1 MSDKKI
7 SSINKLNSF
16 ETQELLEELKRRKNK
31 VKSIGPF
38 KDFDSATI
46 AKVLKNKQKA
56 IYGVDDRKDLFN
68 VTDQEI
74 LDDADCVV
82 SLFQNRE
89 VVDNGDGTSTLA
101 TKNFGTEYNLCN
113 NERFREQPT
122 GAFCS
127 GFLVA
132 PDIIA
137 TAGHCVNP
145 GNVTNILFVFGFRM
159 VDETTPPT
167 IIDNN
172 EIYRGLE
179 IIDKKEISEGADW
192 AVVKL
197 ERAVTNH
204 KIAEFRRTGLIQD
217 NQKVHVIGHP
227 CGLPTKFAGGANV
240 RDNTPGEFFV
250 ANLDTYGGNSGSPVF
265 NSETH
270 QVEGILVRGETDFA
284 SSNGCDVSLVCPDRG
299 CRGEDCTRTAEFS
312 DLVPLWPDVPNDG
325 LEVISLDTT
334 ISSMLP
340 DKDSIKEY
348 VIKGIESGKKLI
360 INLEGPEGQDF
371 DLYVKFGSL
380 AKVDDWDSRGY
391 TSDPNEE
398 VTIDPTEQ
406 GDYYI
411 TVHSFAG
418 KGNFNLKANTMSS

>member
-7 SSINKLNSF
+7 GSINKLNSF
-16 ETQELLEELKRRKNK
+16 EAHELLEELRRRKNK
-31 VKSIGPF
+31 VKSLASF
-38 KDFDSATI
+38 QDVDSTTI
-46 AKVLKNKQKA
+46 AKVLKDKQKA
-56 IYGVDDRKDLFN
+56 IYGVDDRKDLFK
-68 VTDQEI
+68 VKEEKI
-74 LDDADCVV
+74 LNDADCVV

-127 GFLVA
+127 GFLIA
-132 PDIIA
+132 PDRVA
-137 TAGHCVNP
+137 TAGHCVDSS
-145 GNVTNILFVFGFRM
+145 NVTNILFVFGFRM
-159 VDETTPPT
+159 VDETTPQT

-179 IIDKKEISEGADW
+179 VIDRKQISDGADW

-197 ERAVTNH
+197 ERAVANH
-204 KIAEFRRTGLIQD
+204 KIADFRRTGIIENNQD
-217 NQKVHVIGHP
+217 VHVIGHP
-227 CGLPTKFAGGANV
+227 CGLPTKFAGGAKV

-284 SSNGCDVSLVCPDRG
+284 SSNGCDVSLICPSTG
-299 CRGEDCTRTAEFS
+299 CRGEDCTKTTEFS
-312 DLVPLWPDVPNDG
+312 HLFEPKNGP
-325 LEVISLDTT
+325 EVISLDTT

-360 INLEGPEGQDF
+360 INLNGPEGQDF

-418 KGNFNLKANTMSS
+418 KGNFNLKANTMSN

>member
-1 MSDKKI
+1 MSDEKNDLIK
-7 SSINKLNSF
+7 KLNSF
-16 ETQELLEELKRRKNK
+16 EADQLLGELKSRPKK
-31 VKSIGPF
+31 VRSSGPF
-38 KDFDSATI
+38 QDVDSATI
-46 AKVLKNKQKA
+46 VKVLKDKQKA
-56 IYGVDDRKDLFN
+56 IYGVDDRKDLFL
-68 VTDQEI
+68 VDDQGI
-74 LDDADCVV
+74 LNDADCVV
-82 SLFQNRE
+82 SLFQNRD
-89 VVDNGDGTSTLA
+89 VVDNGNGTSTLE

-132 PDIIA
+132 PDLVA

-145 GNVTNILFVFGFRM
+145 NNVTNILFVFGFRM
-159 VDETTPPT
+159 VDKTTPQT

-172 EIYRGLE
+172 EIYRGKD
-179 IIDKKEISEGADW
+179 IIDRNETAGGADW
-192 AVVKL
+192 ALVKL
-197 ERAVTNH
+197 DRAVTNH
-204 KIAEFRRTGLIQD
+204 TIAEFRRTGIIQN
-217 NQKVHVIGHP
+217 NQAVHVIGHP
-227 CGLPTKFAGGANV
+227 CGLPTKFAGGAKV
-240 RDNTPGEFFV
+240 RDNTPNEFFV

-265 NSETH
+265 NSDTH

-284 SSNGCDVSLVCPDRG
+284 SSNGCNVSLVCPSTG
-299 CRGEDCTRTAEFS
+299 CRGEDCTKTTEFS
-312 DLVPLWPDVPNDG
+312 SLVPPGGEGRP
-325 LEVISLDTT
+325 EVILLNTT

-391 TSDPNEE
+391 TSAPNEE

-418 KGNFNLKANTMSS
+418 KGNFNLKANNMSS

>member
-1 MSDKKI
+1 MSDGKNDLIK
-7 SSINKLNSF
+7 KLNSF
-16 ETQELLEELKRRKNK
+16 EADQLLGELKSRPKK
-31 VKSIGPF
+31 VRSSGPF
-38 KDFDSATI
+38 QDVDSATI
-46 AKVLKNKQKA
+46 AKVLKDKQKA
-56 IYGVDDRKDLFN
+56 IYGVDDRKDLFL
-68 VTDQEI
+68 VDDQGI
-74 LDDADCVV
+74 LNDADCVV

-101 TKNFGTEYNLCN
+101 VKNFGTEYNLCN

-132 PDIIA
+132 PDLVA

-145 GNVTNILFVFGFRM
+145 SNVTNILFVFGFRM
-159 VDETTPPT
+159 VDETTPHT
-167 IIDNN
+167 NIDNN
-172 EIYRGLE
+172 EIYRGLKV
-179 IIDKKEISEGADW
+179 IDRKEISDGSDW

-197 ERAVTNH
+197 ERAVANH
-204 KIAEFRRTGLIQD
+204 RITDFRRTGIIQN
-217 NQKVHVIGHP
+217 NQAVHVIGHP
-227 CGLPTKFAGGANV
+227 CGLPTKFAGGARV
-240 RDNTPGEFFV
+240 RDNTSGEFFV

-265 NSETH
+265 NSDTH
-270 QVEGILVRGETDFA
+270 QVEGILVRGATDFA
-284 SSNGCDVSLVCPDRG
+284 SSNGCDVSLVCPSSG
-299 CRGEDCTRTAEFS
+299 CRGEDCTKTTEFS
-312 DLVPLWPDVPNDG
+312 YLFGQENGP
-325 LEVISLDTT
+325 EVILLDTT

-411 TVHSFAG
+411 TVHAFAG
-418 KGNFNLKANTMSS
+418 KGNFNLKANTMSSEND

>member
-1 MSDKKI
+1 MSDKKNDLI
-7 SSINKLNSF
+7 KKLNSF
-16 ETQELLEELKRRKNK
+16 EADQLLEELRSRRKK
-31 VKSIGPF
+31 VKSSGPF
-38 KDFDSATI
+38 QDADSATI
-46 AKVLKNKQKA
+46 AKVLKDKQKA
-56 IYGVDDRKDLFN
+56 IYGVDDRKDLFL
-68 VTDQEI
+68 VDDQGI
-74 LDDADCVV
+74 LNDADCVV
-82 SLFQNRE
+82 SLFQNRD
-89 VVDNGDGTSTLA
+89 VVDNGNGTSTLA
-101 TKNFGTEYNLCN
+101 VKNFGTEYNLCN

-132 PDIIA
+132 PDLVA

-145 GNVTNILFVFGFRM
+145 SNVTNILFVFGFRM
-159 VDETTPPT
+159 VDKTKPQT

-172 EIYRGLE
+172 EIYRGKN
-179 IIDKKEISEGADW
+179 ITDRKETAGADW
-192 AVVKL
+192 ALVKL

-204 KIAEFRRTGLIQD
+204 TIAEVRRTGIIQD
-217 NQKVHVIGHP
+217 NQAVHVIGHP
-227 CGLPTKFAGGANV
+227 CGLPTKFAGGAKV
-240 RDNTPGEFFV
+240 RDNTPNEFFV

-265 NSETH
+265 NSDTH

-284 SSNGCDVSLVCPDRG
+284 SSNGCDVSLVCPSTG
-299 CRGEDCTRTAEFS
+299 CRGEDCTKTTEFS
-312 DLVPLWPDVPNDG
+312 SLFGQENGP
-325 LEVISLDTT
+325 EVILLNTT

-348 VIKGIESGKKLI
+348 VIKGIESGKKLS

-371 DLYVKFGSL
+371 DLYVKFGSP

-391 TSDPNEE
+391 TSAPNEE

-411 TVHSFAG
+411 TVHSFG
-418 KGNFNLKANTMSS
+418 GQGNFNLKANTMSS

>member
-1 MSDKKI
+1 MSDEKNDLIK
-7 SSINKLNSF
+7 KLNSF
-16 ETQELLEELKRRKNK
+16 EADQLLGELKSRPKK
-31 VKSIGPF
+31 VRSSGPF
-38 KDFDSATI
+38 QDVDSATI
-46 AKVLKNKQKA
+46 AKVLKDKQKA
-56 IYGVDDRKDLFN
+56 IYGVDDRKDLFL
-68 VTDQEI
+68 VDDQGI
-74 LDDADCVV
+74 LNDADCVV

-101 TKNFGTEYNLCN
+101 VKNFGTEYNLCN

-132 PDIIA
+132 PDIVA

-145 GNVTNILFVFGFRM
+145 SNVTNILFVFGFRM
-159 VDETTPPT
+159 VDKTTPQT

-172 EIYRGLE
+172 EIYRGKD
-179 IIDKKEISEGADW
+179 IIDQKETAGADW
-192 AVVKL
+192 AIVKL

-204 KIAEFRRTGLIQD
+204 TIAEVRRTGIIQD
-217 NQKVHVIGHP
+217 NQAVHVIGHP
-227 CGLPTKFAGGANV
+227 CGLPTKFAGGAKV
-240 RDNTPGEFFV
+240 RDNTPNEFFV

-265 NSETH
+265 NSDTH

-284 SSNGCDVSLVCPDRG
+284 SSNGCDVSLVCPSTG
-299 CRGEDCTRTAEFS
+299 CRGEDCTKTTEFS
-312 DLVPLWPDVPNDG
+312 SLLVPPTSEDG
-325 LEVISLDTT
+325 PEVILLNTT

-340 DKDSIKEY
+340 DKDSFKEY
-348 VIKGIESGKKLI
+348 VIKGIEGGKKLI

-371 DLYVKFGSL
+371 DLYVKFGSP

-391 TSDPNEE
+391 TSAPNEE

-418 KGNFNLKANTMSS
+418 KGNFNLKANTMLS